1 MVEQSTPFG
10 PWTALLAMVGTLLL
24 LVWTQRWLTRHVQ
37 ILGLYWVHD
46 PDVALYLYFALVLP
60 GVVIHEM
67 SHWLAALL
75 LGVPAS
81 LPSIGPKRHK
91 GQRRGRIVLGSV
103 QTAKVDPLRSS
114 LIGLAPLL
122 GGSALVFIIGRSV
135 LGVEELRQAQDLA
148 AFLAGLGDLL
158 HVPDFWLW
166 LYLIFALSNAM
177 LPSEVD
183 IQPLRPVLIFIGLV
197 TAVVLIVVGLP
208 NIPAVIVEEVN
219 AFAGYLASAFGLTL
233 AVDALFILVVGL
245 LELLTRWL
253 QGRWLST

>member
-1 MVEQSTPFG
+1 MAEQTAPFG
-10 PWTALLAMVGTLLL
+10 PWTALLALVATLLL
-24 LVWTQRWLTRHVQ
+24 LVGAQRWLTRHLQ
-37 ILGLYWVHD
+37 ILGWYWVHD
-46 PDVALYLYFALVLP
+46 SDVALYLYFALILP
-60 GVVIHEM
+60 GVVVHEL

-81 LPSIGPKRHK
+81 LPKIGPQQRG
-91 GQRRGRIVLGSV
+91 GQRRGRVVLGSV

-122 GGSALVFIIGRSV
+122 SGSALIFIIGWSV
-135 LGVEELRQAQDLA
+135 LGVEELRQAQGLA

-166 LYLIFALSNAM
+166 LYLIFALSSAM

-197 TAVVLIVVGLP
+197 TAVMLIVAGVPSVSPSVVAG
-208 NIPAVIVEEVN
+208 VS

-233 AVDALFILVVGL
+233 AVDALFMLVIGL

-253 QGRWLST
+253 QGR